1 MMLSSISHEFRTPIN
16 AFKSALMLLDIS
28 AYEMEK
34 HMIRLEQVD
43 NEVKS
48 EMEATLVTNKRYVD
62 ICKISSSILENHT
75 ENIIDVVKFE
85 SGSFDIEVSEFS
97 IGTLVD
103 EIKYMF
109 DMQ

>member
-28 AYEMEK
+28 ANEMEK

-48 EMEATLVTNKRYVD
+48 EMQATLVSNKRYVD

-85 SGSFDIEVSEFS
+85 SGSFDIEISEFS